1 MQHRK
6 CKIKFPNR
14 RDYRTSISRQRQ
26 RRSNNEKKKRK
37 KFIEISWARI
47 FVLLFCCKDWRCV
60 LSVRMTSPETNTNR
74 WDNMYSVFSFE
85 KDEPVLLASMSH
97 ISCVFIWNK
106 CFHFFRW
113 KIFPY
118 TICSTK
124 KYKFT
129 GCQFSTPKKFF
140 FYLAT
145 VYLYD
150 FSRRNR
156 RSNIALKD
164 INQNKKK
171 RHNVTVK

>member
-26 RRSNNEKKKRK
+26 RRSNNEKKNGRNLLKSLEREFSFYCFAVKTEDACWVCVWHRQRQIRIDETTCIQYSHLK
-37 KFIEISWARI
+37 KMNQCCWLQWVISLVYLYEIS
-47 FVLLFCCKDWRCV
+47 
-60 LSVRMTSPETNTNR
+60 
-74 WDNMYSVFSFE
+74 
-85 KDEPVLLASMSH
+85 
-97 ISCVFIWNK
+97 VFISSVEK
-106 CFHFFRW
+106 FFHTRYVRL
-113 KIFPY
+113 KSINLLVVSSAPRK
-118 TICSTK
+118 S
-124 KYKFT
+124 
-129 GCQFSTPKKFF
+129 FF

-156 RSNIALKD
+156 RSNIASKD